1 MYILAIVVC
10 ALMFAGVIAYVAYDA
25 LEMYREIRSEE
36 ERLR

>member
-10 ALMFAGVIAYVAYDA
+10 TLIFTGVIAYVVYDA